1 MGAHIR
7 QLLSENGLVPPGCDT
22 ESGTL
27 QVGTFQSRGH
37 TLCLTYTAPDG
48 TVYKLA
54 YDCDADTLTSRD
66 T

>member
-1 MGAHIR
+1 M
-7 QLLSENGLVPPGCDT
+7 PPDCDT

-27 QVGTFQSRGH
+27 QVGTFQFGGH
-37 TLCLTYTAPDG
+37 TLRLTYTAPDG

-54 YDCDADTLTSRD
+54 YDCNADTLISRD